1 MRLEKERVDII
12 EIERTPW
19 EFSTPKPL
27 EYVYIWNDD
36 VGRNELGLVTYP
48 H

>member
-12 EIERTPW
+12 EIESTPC

-27 EYVYIWNDD
+27 EYVYIWKDD